1 MRGSIMDRPAYGAAC
16 KQKVTDPCLKR
27 ALTEEETFASSLFP
41 ELVGPG
47 LCIHVCM
54 NALSTEGQQG

>member
-1 MRGSIMDRPAYGAAC
+1 MTDRPACGAAC
-16 KQKVTDPCLKR
+16 RQKVPDPCLKR

-41 ELVGPG
+41 ELTGPG
-47 LCIHVCM
+47 VSNHVCM